1 MPSTTKSAKSL
12 TFLFVRSGQFL
23 CFKKISY
30 LPLLVLTIP
39 YWNLTAAGKA
49 HVITGK
55 TLRRLEPGISPE
67 AKCALYF
74 DGAGTVCPY
83 GLTIAFAENAVDNG
97 AEIALNT
104 AVSKM
109 EVKDGRIK
117 SVSTN
122 RGTIYPK
129 IVVNAA
135 GVFAEDIAQM
145 AGGSFFLYSSAERH
159 QRHSR

>member
-1 MPSTTKSAKSL
+1 MAWFTPESISGRAFSEKKMNNLGNALYDKVCKEL
-12 TFLFVRSGQFL
+12 DVPFVRSGQFL

-74 DGAGTVCPY
+74 DGAGQYAHTVLP
-83 GLTIAFAENAVDNG
+83 LPLQKT
-97 AEIALNT
+97 
-104 AVSKM
+104 
-109 EVKDGRIK
+109 
-117 SVSTN
+117 
-122 RGTIYPK
+122 P
-129 IVVNAA
+129 
-135 GVFAEDIAQM
+135 
-145 AGGSFFLYSSAERH
+145 
-159 QRHSR
+159 